1 MASVWITAFLL
12 AGAVFGL
19 AIFRI
24 RHLFS
29 EGPSTPPGGAGGG
42 AAALLLW
49 VCIAATLW
57 PVLALSG
64 VYSAWRRQLRRATR

>member
-19 AIFRI
+19 ATFRS

-29 EGPSTPPGGAGGG
+29 EGPSSPPGGDDGG
-42 AAALLLW
+42 AAARVLW

-57 PVLALSG
+57 PVLVLSG
-64 VYSAWRRQLRRATR
+64 LYSAWRRQLR